1 MRALAAA
8 IALVFVLLAPSAA
21 LGKTTKS
28 FTYKSTGKAVTPD
41 PGGTGDPTSYED
53 FPFVIA
59 ADEANGQMSVEV
71 HWTNPID
78 DFDLFVYKKNST
90 GGLDQVG
97 SSTGAPPNNTEEAIV
112 DSQGGNPIPPGNYVI
127 RVQNYTATN
136 PDFEGVVKFGELKI
150 PNKKPIAKLK
160 APARATTGKA
170 VKLDGS
176 GSRDPDGKIANY
188 SWDLNGDGAIETNGG
203 AKKTLSRKFSAGVHH
218 VTLRVTDNKGK
229 RAYATRTIR
238 VAKAKKKRR

>member
-1 MRALAAA
+1 MRALTAGM
-8 IALVFVLLAPSAA
+8 ALFLLLLVPSAA
-21 LGKTTKS
+21 LGGTTKG
-28 FTYKSTGKAVTPD
+28 FTFKSTGKATTPGAGD
-41 PGGTGDPTSYED
+41 TTDPTSYED
-53 FPFVIA
+53 FPFVIGA
-59 ADEANGQMSVEV
+59 GDTNGQMSVEV
-71 HWTNPID
+71 HWTNPAD
-78 DFDLFVYKKNST
+78 DFDLVVYKKNST

-97 SSTGAPPNNTEEAIV
+97 SSGNAPPENTEQVIV
-112 DSQGGNPIPPGNYVI
+112 DSQGGKPIPPGNYVV
-127 RVQNYTATN
+127 RVVNYLATN
-136 PDFEGVVKFGELKI
+136 PDFEGVVKFSELKI

-160 APARATTGKA
+160 APARATAGKA

-238 VAKAKKKRR
+238 VAKKKRR